1 VCDGRR
7 ACGAVKLT
15 PKQEFKA
22 VGDVALLA
30 ASPHLEHQVSA
41 NWSEKNEKVL
51 EDWKKD
57 VAEKIKECDAHA
69 KYQVRGLWM
78 CPTMECWTR
87 LDHGWK
93 GSRAWVRNKVL
104 VELCLL
110 GRIHVIWKLMA
121 LIQILDAT
129 SD

>member
-1 VCDGRR
+1 VAKFTDVNMTRKAGTFAPALAVQLSSYPPLRR
-7 ACGAVKLT
+7 CVTVASAFGAVKLT

-69 KYQVRGLWM
+69 KYQVRGL
-78 CPTMECWTR
+78 
-87 LDHGWK
+87 
-93 GSRAWVRNKVL
+93 
-104 VELCLL
+104 
-110 GRIHVIWKLMA
+110 
-121 LIQILDAT
+121 
-129 SD
+129 